1 MGLGAL
7 VVGSR
12 TRLLFP
18 FISEEPD
25 PHNPGEY
32 RECAN
37 IMGFLH
43 SALTA
48 GQYILQ
54 LGCNR
59 AQLMV
64 AFKNYVASACPAI
77 AMPSALPLLQLLA
90 ALRTWGHRAHGP
102 QELVFAGLHRLLLVH
117 RARCGRVRVLR
128 TARRLYAMPS
138 CLAHGAESV

>member
-25 PHNPGEY
+25 PPTPGQY

-59 AQLMV
+59 AQLVV
-64 AFKNYVASACPAI
+64 AFKNYVASASHAI
-77 AMPSALPLLQLLA
+77 AMPSALPLL
-90 ALRTWGHRAHGP
+90 
-102 QELVFAGLHRLLLVH
+102 RLPAP
-117 RARCGRVRVLR
+117 RRVRWERGEGPIVFCFKTRALK
-128 TARRLYAMPS
+128 
-138 CLAHGAESV
+138 